1 MKSNEMMV
9 CAPRDQTVIVSH
21 NNHQHH
27 YIHPRKDFINHFNN
41 QKSHQK
47 DHQKDHQTPSSPS
60 SMSISNNQSSINQSS
75 KPKHSFSIDALVGNN
90 NTTKHH
96 VDDSKNDSDVHY
108 KNFNT
113 KNVANNNIRQH
124 DDMTSSSSIPLKEKQ
139 EIKQV
144 KSDSNNLSSNRSSS
158 SSNSHSNRSFSSPK
172 TSPESSPSVS
182 PSNFSDK
189 NNKHFNVNQNVNNIQ
204 ITKRFSPERTSQFND
219 IHSLNQQMFSPQN
232 QRHLNESLFHRFYSH
247 NSSHNPFVPSHLPPG
262 HPAAHPSGHSIHNS
276 IPSLSMVPMARPSQI
291 PSHHLG
297 HPTSLPP
304 GHPGHGLPPPGHP
317 LGPEYFHNHAAA
329 GPFHPSFVSPYLRQ
343 GLLHPHLHGKNTKKI

>member
-1 MKSNEMMV
+1 MP
-9 CAPRDQTVIVSH
+9 CATRDQTVIVNH

-219 IHSLNQQMFSPQN
+219 IHLLNQQMFSSQN
-232 QRHLNESLFHRFYSH
+232 QRHLNESFIHRFYSP
-247 NSSHNPFVPSHLPPG
+247 SHNPFVPSHFPPG

-276 IPSLSMVPMARPSQI
+276 IPSLSMVPMSRPSQI

-304 GHPGHGLPPPGHP
+304 GHPGHGLQPPGHQ
-317 LGPEYFHNHAAA
+317 LGPEYFHNHVGA
-329 GPFHPSFVSPYLRQ
+329 GPFHPGFVSPYLRQ
-343 GLLHPHLHGKNTKKI
+343 GLLHPHLHGKKN